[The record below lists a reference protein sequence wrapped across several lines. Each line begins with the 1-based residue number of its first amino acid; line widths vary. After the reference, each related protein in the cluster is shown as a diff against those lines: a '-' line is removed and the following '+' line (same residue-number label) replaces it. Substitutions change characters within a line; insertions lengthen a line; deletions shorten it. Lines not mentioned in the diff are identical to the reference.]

1 MIPLINV
8 EGFYEFLHMPFG
20 KNVPPDKL
28 YSGNDAEEL
37 IDRLKYTAANQ
48 LFAIVTGESGTGKS
62 TLMRRFAAELKQ
74 MPYKVLYIADSK
86 LTPRAFYKELLNQ
99 FGLDAHF
106 YRESAKNQL
115 HREIEKMK
123 AVYGASPVVI
133 TDESH
138 LLNKDMLEEVRF
150 LLNCGMDAISPMALI
165 LAGQSELWDKLRFKS
180 CEAIRQR
187 IDIRC
192 DINKLDRVQTTEY
205 IDTHMNYAGCH
216 RDIFS
221 EAAIDDIYKF
231 SGGVLRLINKCCIS
245 SLMYGA
251 QNKKT
256 IIDDRTVKLI
266 IDSELTMGGRS

>member
-1 MIPLINV
+1 MIALINV
-8 EGFYEFLHMPFG
+8 EGFYEFQHMPFG

-28 YSGNDAEEL
+28 YNGNDAEEL
-37 IDRLKYTAANQ
+37 IDRLKYTAAGQ
-48 LFAIVTGESGTGKS
+48 LFAIVTGDSGTGKS
-62 TLMRRFAAELKQ
+62 TLMRRFASELRQ

-99 FGLDAHF
+99 LGLDAHF
-106 YRESAKNQL
+106 FRESAKSQL

-123 AVYGASPVVI
+123 AVYGVTPVVI

-138 LLNKDMLEEVRF
+138 LLSKDMLEEVRF
-150 LLNCGMDAISPMALI
+150 LLNCGMDSISPMSLI

-205 IDTHMNYAGCH
+205 INTHMSYAGCN

-231 SGGVLRLINKCCIS
+231 SGGVLRLINKCCVS

-256 IIDDRTVKLI
+256 IIDDRIVKLM
-266 IDSELTMGGRS
+266 IDSELTAGGRV